1 MGNRW
6 SHNRSHNLQTAGA
19 FAGAFEGV
27 GTDWFR
33 PDESPMNVRSRSAI
47 TDCMDPNKNPTFL
60 QVINDPVSGVPS
72 PTTTAIIIQPRC
84 TTLLGRYFTLC
95 ILTLLYL
102 QLRYDPGQA
111 TCTLR
116 QAIGDELTAFLSER
130 FASNKS
136 LNTHFVNR
144 PLVSVNFT
152 ATGSRYVGGAKRT
165 NSLPSHL
172 IILMYMKI
180 NIS

>member
-6 SHNRSHNLQTAGA
+6 SHTICRLQVHLKALGQIG
-19 FAGAFEGV
+19 FV
-27 GTDWFR
+27 L
-33 PDESPMNVRSRSAI
+33 MKVQCRSAI

-60 QVINDPVSGVPS
+60 QVINDPVSGVFTHHYGNNHP
-72 PTTTAIIIQPRC
+72 PRC
-84 TTLLGRYFTLC
+84 TTLLGTLPYVP

-102 QLRYDPGQA
+102 RLRYDPGQA

-130 FASNKS
+130 FASNKN

-152 ATGSRYVGGAKRT
+152 ATGCR
-165 NSLPSHL
+165 
-172 IILMYMKI
+172 
-180 NIS
+180 

>member
-60 QVINDPVSGVPS
+60 QIINDPVSGVPS

-84 TTLLGRYFTLC
+84 TTLLGTLPYVF
-95 ILTLLYL
+95 LPTLLYL
-102 QLRYDPGQA
+102 KLRYDPGQA
-111 TCTLR
+111 TCTLK
-116 QAIGDELTAFLSER
+116 QAIGGRTNGFLIRAFRLKQKPQ
-130 FASNKS
+130 NS
-136 LNTHFVNR
+136 LRQPPT
-144 PLVSVNFT
+144 SKCDFT
-152 ATGSRYVGGAKRT
+152 ATGGRYVWGAKRT
-165 NSLPSHL
+165 NL
-172 IILMYMKI
+172 YMKI
-180 NIS
+180 NRS